1 VQSQPSAEPNLEVL
15 LLGGRPIREPVV
27 HLGPFVMNTLA
38 EVYQAHRDYEAGRF
52 GIVPTAR

>member
-38 EVYQAHRDYEAGRF
+38 EVYQAQRDYEAGRF
-52 GIVPTAR
+52 GIVPTDR